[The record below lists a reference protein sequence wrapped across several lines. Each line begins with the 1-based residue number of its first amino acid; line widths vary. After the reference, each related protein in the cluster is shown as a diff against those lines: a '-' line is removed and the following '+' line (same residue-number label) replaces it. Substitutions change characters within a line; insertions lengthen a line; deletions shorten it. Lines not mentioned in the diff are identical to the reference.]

1 MEVQGRSSVDH
12 RENLHALLM
21 DLEADPDLLEATRNI
36 LKAGYKGLKFTCRL
50 LTPGDMGTVPS
61 SLENAA
67 DDTILICVCGPD
79 TLPQLQD
86 LLTADRRDA
95 MALPTVV
102 VMPVPDADRIMR
114 LFDLGVADFIIPPL
128 HGADFWPRLLR
139 LMRFRRK
146 NRTLE
151 WQMKEKLGLRQI
163 IGEDPGFRE
172 EVRKIPVAAESDA
185 QVLITGETGT
195 GKELFARAV
204 HYLSPRAEKPFVP
217 LNCGALPAELMENEL
232 FGHRKGAYT
241 GAHAA
246 EEGLVHQA
254 EGGTLFLDDVDCLSQ
269 VAQTK
274 LLRFL
279 QEKEYRR
286 LGSRKIRKSDVR
298 IIAATNL
305 DLEEAVRSGNLRSD
319 LYYRLNVIPLHLP
332 PLRDRQ
338 DDILVLAR
346 YFLRKYCRE
355 YGKQVHEFSPGT
367 RRHLLLYRWP
377 GNIRELQNVVK
388 RAVLFTEG
396 PVIYDL
402 HTTVGPLEAERSV
415 EPFNLAKAAVIEAFE
430 KKYIRSLLRIHNGN
444 ITHAAEA
451 ARKHRRAFWEL
462 IRKHRIDVEQF
473 KSEAPVS

>member
-1 MEVQGRSSVDH
+1 MDPN
-12 RENLHALLM
+12 ENLQVLVM
-21 DLEADPDLLEATRNI
+21 DLEADPDLLEAIRTI
-36 LKAGYKGLKFTCRL
+36 LKAGYKDLECTCRRI
-50 LTPGDMGTVPS
+50 TPEDGSDVPA
-61 SLENAA
+61 SLGKAS
-67 DDTILICVCGPD
+67 DDSILICVCGPD
-79 TLPQLQD
+79 SLPDLQQLLAGD
-86 LLTADRRDA
+86 GHDA
-95 MALPTVV
+95 IALPIVV
-102 VMPVPDADRIMR
+102 VTPVPDTDRIMQ

-128 HGADFWPRLLR
+128 NAVTFWPRLLR
-139 LMRFRRK
+139 LLRFRRK
-146 NRTLE
+146 NRSLE

-163 IGEDPGFRE
+163 IGEDRRFRE

-254 EGGTLFLDDVDCLSQ
+254 EGGTLFLDDVDCLTQ
-269 VAQTK
+269 AAQTK

-305 DLEEAVRSGNLRSD
+305 DLEEAVRAGNLRSD

-332 PLRDRQ
+332 PLRERQ

-346 YFLRKYCRE
+346 HFLWKYCRE
-355 YGKQVHEFSPGT
+355 SNKQIHEFSPGI
-367 RRHLLLYRWP
+367 RQNLMLYRWP

-396 PVIYDL
+396 PVIQDL
-402 HTTVGPLEAERSV
+402 HTTERPLEAERTV

-430 KKYIRSLLRIHNGN
+430 KKYIRNLLRIHNGN
-444 ITHAAEA
+444 ITHAAQA

-473 KSEAPVS
+473 KSHSPVS